1 MMIRIVCVLVL
12 FFHNPSLYAQNKAS
26 EALIPYPTE
35 ISWNTGQLDVA
46 DGIRFEGSKKGIEQE
61 LALAKTIFTKN
72 GVSFHSHGK
81 KHKLHA
87 ISLKIDRK
95 LKEDLGE
102 EGYFLEINSKGIAI
116 RAFSNKGL
124 FYALQTLRQFKF
136 ENKTLP
142 FVSIKDVPQFSLRGF
157 LVDVGRNYQP
167 MDMLKE
173 QIDIMARYKLNLL
186 HFHFTEDIAWRLESK
201 KFPGLTDA
209 SNMTRW
215 PGKYYSIAEFK
226 ELIRYCQERHIQF
239 LPEIDMPGH
248 SAAFERYFGYSMQT
262 EQGIARVKELLVEF
276 ADHFP
281 EIAELHIGGDEV
293 KITNKQ
299 FMPEI
304 TKFVEQMGFRT
315 YGWEPGSNLEEQTI
329 RQLWMGGA
337 QKIDP
342 KSNRQY
348 VDSKHLYINHMDPL
362 ETVSTL
368 FFRRFAEE
376 AKETDQL
383 RGAILCSW
391 PDRAVTK
398 PEDMFLQSA
407 IYPSIL
413 TFGDRAWQGNGELG
427 WKANLPDENS
437 PAFRQFQDFEQRLLT
452 HKALYFKDKHF
463 PFVANSQMRWELIGP
478 FDNAGETTRKFPI
491 EENPFGSD
499 FSVTKIARGGTIIL
513 RHWWAD
519 VLQGAIEKPTQ
530 NSTWYARTK
539 IWSDEEGIKNFWIG
553 FNNFSRS
560 YASDSPSLGKWD
572 DLGSQVW
579 VNKQIISPPH
589 WKQAGKKGAMEIP
602 LIDEGYSFRKPSTIS
617 LKKGWNEVLI
627 KLPVSKL
634 SGKDWQNPL
643 KWMFTF
649 VPYQ

>member
-1 MMIRIVCVLVL
+1 MNRLVFILVL
-12 FFHNPSLYAQNKAS
+12 YLYNPGLYAQNKAS
-26 EALIPYPTE
+26 EVLIPYPTE
-35 ISWNTGQLDVA
+35 ISWNTGQLNVA
-46 DGIRFEGSKKGIEQE
+46 DGIGFEGSNKGIEQE
-61 LALAKTIFTKN
+61 FALAKAIFKAN
-72 GVSFHSHGK
+72 GINFHSNGK

-95 LKEDLGE
+95 LKEDLGK
-102 EGYFLEINSKGIAI
+102 EGYYLEINSKGIAI
-116 RAFSNKGL
+116 RAYSNEGI

-136 ENKTLP
+136 ENKSLP

-157 LVDVGRNYQP
+157 LVDVGRNYQS

-173 QIDIMARYKLNLL
+173 QIDIMAKYKLNLL

-226 ELIRYCQERHIQF
+226 ELIRYCQDRHIQF

-262 EQGIARVKELLVEF
+262 DQGITRVKELLVEF

-281 EIAELHIGGDEV
+281 EISELHIGGDEV

-304 TKFVEQMGFRT
+304 TRFVEHLGFRT

-342 KSNRQY
+342 HSNRQF

-376 AKETDQL
+376 AQETDQL
-383 RGAILCSW
+383 KGAILCSW
-391 PDRAVTK
+391 PDRAIAK

-413 TFGDRAWQGNGELG
+413 TFGERAWQGNGELG
-427 WKANLPDENS
+427 WKANLPEENS
-437 PAFRQFQDFEQRLLT
+437 PAFKQFQDFEQRLLN
-452 HKALYFKDKHF
+452 HKDRYFKDKPF

-478 FDNAGETTRKFPI
+478 FDNAGETARTFPI

-499 FSVTKIARGGTIIL
+499 ISVTQIARGGTIIL

-519 VLQGAIEKPTQ
+519 VLQGAIEMPIQ

-539 IWSDEEGIKNFWIG
+539 IWSDEEGIKSFWIG
-553 FNNFSRS
+553 FNNLSRS

-572 DLGSQVW
+572 DLGSQLW

-589 WKQAGKKGAMEIP
+589 WKQAGQKGAMDIP
-602 LIDEGYSFRKPSTIS
+602 LIDEGYSFRKPTTIT

-649 VPYQ
+649 VPYP

>member
-1 MMIRIVCVLVL
+1 MMNRLVFILVL
-12 FFHNPSLYAQNKAS
+12 FLYNTCLYAQNKAS

-35 ISWNTGQLDVA
+35 ISWNTGQLNVA
-46 DGIRFEGSKKGIEQE
+46 DGIGFEGSNKGIEQE
-61 LALAKTIFTKN
+61 FALAKAIFKAN
-72 GVSFHSHGK
+72 GINFHSNGK
-81 KHKLHA
+81 KHKLHT

-95 LKEDLGE
+95 LKEDLGK
-102 EGYFLEINSKGIAI
+102 EGYYLEINSKGIAI
-116 RAFSNKGL
+116 SAYSNKGI

-136 ENKTLP
+136 ENKSLP
-142 FVSIKDVPQFSLRGF
+142 FVSIKDVPQFYLRGF
-157 LVDVGRNYQP
+157 LVDVGRNYQS

-173 QIDIMARYKLNLL
+173 QIDIMAKYKLNLL

-226 ELIRYCQERHIQF
+226 ELIRYCQDRHIQF

-262 EQGIARVKELLVEF
+262 DQGITRVKELLVEF

-281 EIAELHIGGDEV
+281 EISELHIGGDEV

-304 TKFVEQMGFRT
+304 TRFVEHLGFRT

-342 KSNRQY
+342 QSNRQF

-376 AKETDQL
+376 AQETDQL
-383 RGAILCSW
+383 KGAILCSW
-391 PDRAVTK
+391 PDRAIAK

-413 TFGDRAWQGNGELG
+413 TFGERAWQGNGELG
-427 WKANLPDENS
+427 WKANLPEENS
-437 PAFRQFQDFEQRLLT
+437 PAFKQFQDFEQRLLK
-452 HKALYFKDKHF
+452 HKDRYFKDKPF

-478 FDNAGETTRKFPI
+478 FDNAGETARTFPI

-499 FSVTKIARGGTIIL
+499 ISVTQIARGGTIIL

-519 VLQGAIEKPTQ
+519 VLQGAIEMPIQ

-539 IWSDEEGIKNFWIG
+539 IWSEEEGIKSFWIG
-553 FNNFSRS
+553 FNNLSRS

-572 DLGSQVW
+572 DLGSQLW

-589 WKQAGKKGAMEIP
+589 WKQAGQKGAMDIP
-602 LIDEGYSFRKPSTIS
+602 LIDEGYSFRKPTTIT

-649 VPYQ
+649 VPYP